1 MRVSDITSLFG
12 KFVVLFKETLAPN
25 LIVKLITAWIKST
38 KTFHWYQMYRS
49 TSVCVSYKYLLFI
62 VTVTLLTMHAIY
74 HHAFE
79 CFQILHL
86 VFPPMHNKCIMVSVT
101 YFIDSS
107 HLDEQ
112 ELILSIGGGWVTYCN
127 IILNNKH
134 YEFIDW

>member
-1 MRVSDITSLFG
+1 M
-12 KFVVLFKETLAPN
+12 
-25 LIVKLITAWIKST
+25 
-38 KTFHWYQMYRS
+38 
-49 TSVCVSYKYLLFI
+49 SVA
-62 VTVTLLTMHAIY
+62 VTLICFINHACY

-112 ELILSIGGGWVTYCN
+112 DLILSIGGGWVTYCD
-127 IILNNKH
+127 IILNNKS
-134 YEFIDW
+134 YKLIDW